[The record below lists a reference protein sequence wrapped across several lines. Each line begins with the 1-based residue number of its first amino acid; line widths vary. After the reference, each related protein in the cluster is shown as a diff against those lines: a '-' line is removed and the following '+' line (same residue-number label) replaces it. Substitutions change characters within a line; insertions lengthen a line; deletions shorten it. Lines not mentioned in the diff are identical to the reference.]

1 MRRFADL
8 QPESKTAFTRA
19 SEELNHRSGMKAGG
33 ITPSDKRDVGLGLM
47 LVSRMIGFLD
57 SSAQT
62 VMKLEVFSA
71 YVDYTVQFCRIE
83 MTATG
88 MYRKGTSSA
97 PISIPGG

>member
-1 MRRFADL
+1 
-8 QPESKTAFTRA
+8 
-19 SEELNHRSGMKAGG
+19 
-33 ITPSDKRDVGLGLM
+33 
-47 LVSRMIGFLD
+47 
-57 SSAQT
+57 
-62 VMKLEVFSA
+62 MKLEVFSA